1 MQISLTRKPWASC
14 SKNVNW
20 DYMKFFLI
28 MIVSIQHLLNWIRV
42 KWGRPRF
49 ERWMPK
55 KSHFNFV
62 SASHLWMLSI
72 CQPRSQQA
80 SLQGKHAGWLAIQKL
95 NMIWLSCIKTCSDTP
110 CLSQIE
116 PYMVDQ
122 MFFLLNKDAISF
134 LSHKQKLRIPFIIK
148 SISILWLEI
157 YWWYIS
163 Y

>member
-1 MQISLTRKPWASC
+1 
-14 SKNVNW
+14 
-20 DYMKFFLI
+20 
-28 MIVSIQHLLNWIRV
+28 
-42 KWGRPRF
+42 
-49 ERWMPK
+49 MPK

-80 SLQGKHAGWLAIQKL
+80 SFQGKHAGWLAIQEL

-122 MFFLLNKDAISF
+122 MFFLLNKDAVSF

-148 SISILWLEI
+148 SISILWLGKYTGGTFLINKGDPLRTSDCKIQGNRIQWNSSAFRTKQEQEEFR
-157 YWWYIS
+157 WWLS
-163 Y
+163 L